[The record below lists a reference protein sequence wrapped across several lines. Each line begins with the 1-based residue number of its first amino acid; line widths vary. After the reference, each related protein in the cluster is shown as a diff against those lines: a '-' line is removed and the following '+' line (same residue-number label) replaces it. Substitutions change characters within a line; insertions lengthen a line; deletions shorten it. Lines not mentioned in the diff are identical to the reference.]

1 MKIKGIMDIKIKFRL
16 WFYNMGR
23 KMGFYKA
30 DTIYYIGGSQVLP
43 PPLKSDEEAYLLD
56 KLGGEEDVA
65 TKSILIERNL
75 RLVVYIARKFENTG
89 IGVEDLISIGSI
101 GLIKAINT
109 FNPERKIKLA
119 TYASRCIE
127 NEILMYFRGNK
138 KNNKNMSINESVGF
152 DKDGNEVTFLDI
164 LKTPKPDYALDIH
177 KQDSIEL
184 LKRYFNILSDRE
196 KEIIIKRYG
205 LNNNNEI
212 TQKEIAKEL
221 GISRSYVSRI
231 EKRALTK
238 ILREFIRNDSDISL

>member
-1 MKIKGIMDIKIKFRL
+1 MILKFL
-16 WFYNMGR
+16 KKLFKDFYLFTAAYSNNVFPEPLP
-23 KMGFYKA
+23 KEEEEICIQKA
-30 DTIYYIGGSQVLP
+30 QEGD
-43 PPLKSDEEAYLLD
+43 LD
-56 KLGGEEDVA
+56 ARNK
-65 TKSILIERNL
+65 LIEHNL
-75 RLVVYIARKFENTG
+75 RLVAHIVKKYDHNKED
-89 IGVEDLISIGSI
+89 VDDLISIGTI
-101 GLIKAINT
+101 GLIKGIDSYSNKHGT
-109 FNPERKIKLA
+109 RIT
-119 TYASRCIE
+119 TYCARCIE

-238 ILREFIRNDSDISL
+238 ILREFIRNDSDISLLVKYLFSIFF